1 MARLKYKLWSFST
14 KLNERHK
21 DWALYSLFWVMF
33 ADFYVY
39 ACTMGWWNDV
49 VLWGGL

>member
-1 MARLKYKLWSFST
+1 MWKFST
-14 KLNERHK
+14 MLNERHG

-39 ACTMGWWNDV
+39 ACTMDWWTDI
-49 VLWGGL
+49 VLVGGI